1 MSEAN
6 SGRTPQLEAGKF
18 CDPKI
23 TARGESRANVR
34 LDALKTLWFNTGTLC
49 NLTCSNCYIESSPT
63 NDSLVYLTHAEV
75 AAYLDELPIVGQ
87 HVEEIAFTGGEPFM
101 NPEFPAMVADTAG
114 RGYRVLILT
123 NAMRPM
129 MKRAN
134 ALLEIKE
141 RYGKRITVR
150 VSLDHYS
157 PALHNLYRGKNA
169 FEKALIGLRWLTQNG
184 FNVCLAGRTFWH
196 ESETALREGFARLC
210 ESDEIAVDAT
220 DPAQLI
226 LFPEMD
232 ETRDVP
238 EITEA
243 CWSILNVDPSD
254 MMCASSRMIIK
265 RKGAKHS
272 VVLPC
277 TLLPYDP
284 QFELGASLAKA
295 AQNVALNHHNCA
307 AFCVLG
313 GGSCSS

>member
-6 SGRTPQLEAGKF
+6 SVGKLPLEAGKF

-23 TARGESRANVR
+23 TAKGESRATVR

-63 NDSLVYLTHAEV
+63 NDSLVYLNHVEA
-75 AAYLDELPIVGQ
+75 AAYLDELLIIGQ

-101 NPEFPAMVADTAG
+101 NPEFPAMVADAAE

-141 RYGKRITVR
+141 RYGKRITIR

-169 FEKALIGLRWLTQNG
+169 FEKALIGLRWLSQNG
-184 FNVCLAGRTFWH
+184 FKVCLAGRKVWR
-196 ESETALREGFARLC
+196 ETEAALREGFARLC
-210 ESDEIAVDAT
+210 ESNEIAVDAT

-232 ETRDVP
+232 ETCDVP

-243 CWSILNVDPSD
+243 CWSILNVDPSE
-254 MMCASSRMIIK
+254 MMCASSRMIVK
-265 RKGAKHS
+265 RKGATHP

-277 TLLPYDP
+277 TLLPYDLK
-284 QFELGASLAKA
+284 FELGASLAKA
-295 AQNVALNHHNCA
+295 AQSVALNHPNCA

-313 GGSCSS
+313 GGSCGG